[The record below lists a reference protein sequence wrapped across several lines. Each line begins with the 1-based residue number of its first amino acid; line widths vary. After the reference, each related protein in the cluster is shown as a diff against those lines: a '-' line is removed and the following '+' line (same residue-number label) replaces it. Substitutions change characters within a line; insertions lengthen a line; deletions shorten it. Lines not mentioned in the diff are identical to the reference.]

1 MPTLRIKDLKIGG
14 VYREVLSGYK
24 VQVRLVATGD
34 GGPHYAQVRYYNSVT
49 GRFGQMNVYDGEL
62 EEIIPKNDE

>member
-1 MPTLRIKDLKIGG
+1 MATLRIRDLEKGG

-34 GGPHYAQVRYYNSVT
+34 GGPHYAHVRYYNSVT
-49 GRFGQMNVYDGEL
+49 GRFGKMNVYDGEL